1 MKKLMNVLGH
11 ANIVFAGVFVTLWVI
26 NLINPAM
33 HFLSSGVTNV
43 FLLLFCL
50 SAATLGVLSVMQY
63 RRHKRMLHD
72 RAVAAARARRQGGA
86 PVRPPRRNYQ

>member
-1 MKKLMNVLGH
+1 MKKLMNILGH
-11 ANIVFAGVFVTLWVI
+11 ANIVFAGVFVTLWAI

-50 SAATLGVLSVMQY
+50 SAAALGILSVIQY
-63 RRHKRMLHD
+63 RRHQRTLHE
-72 RAVAAARARRQGGA
+72 RAVAAARARRQGSA
-86 PVRPPRRNYQ
+86 PVRPPRRGY